1 MSAEAEFR
9 QLVSVI
15 ERGGV
20 RARLAFM
27 ERYLFLHRTSPEL
40 AKKFFDV
47 VSQRLPERDRESVFD
62 ALERLLQE

>member
-1 MSAEAEFR
+1 M
-9 QLVSVI
+9 
-15 ERGGV
+15 

-27 ERYLFLHRTSPEL
+27 ERYLFLHRTSPDL